1 MKKFFVVVALLGVS
15 MASIGC
21 GSEGAKKAA
30 DPAPPAAAPAEA
42 PAGETK
48 AP

>member
-21 GSEGAKKAA
+21 GGEGAKKA
-30 DPAPPAAAPAEA
+30 PETAPPAAP
-42 PAGETK
+42 PAGDTK

>member
-15 MASIGC
+15 IASIGC
-21 GSEGAKKAA
+21 GSEGAKKA
-30 DPAPPAAAPAEA
+30 PETAPPAAPPADATSAE
-42 PAGETK
+42 PK

>member
-21 GSEGAKKAA
+21 GGEGAKTTT
-30 DPAPPAAAPAEA
+30 APPAAPPAEA
-42 PAGETK
+42 PSGEPK